1 MKGRRKTLGI
11 AVAFA
16 FSLGLLLPLPAM
28 ATEPGDAQEGENY
41 QDSQGGEDGQDAQ
54 GEDTYRD
61 TRSGDNSLSALSI
74 SPGTLS
80 PAFKY
85 SVVNYTASVG
95 ADVTRVDV
103 DAKTS
108 NAAAKILS
116 VTGNED
122 LQEGENT
129 IRISVEAENGAPV
142 TYQIVV
148 TRGGTTQAEE
158 NGTASQDEPEGQDG
172 SANSQEGGTEGQQDP
187 QGILLNGHSFRLGA
201 TIPEEQFQEGFS
213 VAEITCQGQ
222 QVQGLRFDREPSLML
237 VYLTTPSTE
246 VKNTLAVYEE
256 ASGNIYPF
264 RKVKSGKKYVIVLDP
279 PADVEAPAPFVQD
292 TFKIGKFEDVPVFTQ
307 EGSEFALVYAA
318 SSQGNIGWYQYDTA
332 EENFQRYV
340 QSEGGGSSQETD
352 PEAESAQMQ
361 GLKNAYKDLE
371 ERYNHRKDSSRKT
384 ISVLLFL
391 IAVLVIVILNLL
403 LHRRRKDSEEW
414 EEDEEPAIV
423 RRERKNR
430 FHDREKSEESLGEEP
445 AIARQEKKS
454 RFCGQEIS
462 EEGLEEEEGLPASR
476 REGKS
481 RFRGREASAENLDGE
496 SVVSR
501 REQKDRFRSR
511 GESKEGMEEDIPKG
525 SAGAPDAPGRQKQR
539 TRKALEEAEWQEED
553 PVFAEMNPRSRRRM
567 QEQDDWDQ
575 KNLDSEKEDWDQPA
589 PAAEG
594 EWDEPKP
601 KRVLNE
607 TAELKLDDGFEVI
620 NLEDL

>member
-54 GEDTYRD
+54 GEDTDRD

-85 SVVNYTASVG
+85 SVINYTASVG

-148 TRGGTTQAEE
+148 TRGGTPQAEE

-172 SANSQEGGTEGQQDP
+172 SAESQEGGTEGQQDP

-213 VAEITCQGQ
+213 VAEITCQEQ

-256 ASGNIYPF
+256 ASGKIYPF

-279 PADVEAPAPFVQD
+279 PANAEAPAPYVQD

-318 SSQGNIGWYQYDTA
+318 SSQGNIGWYQYDTI
-332 EENFQRYV
+332 EKNFQRYV
-340 QSEGGGSSQETD
+340 QGEGGDTSQETD
-352 PEAESAQMQ
+352 PEAENAQMQ

-371 ERYNHRKDSSRKT
+371 EQYNHRKDSSRKT

-391 IAVLVIVILNLL
+391 IAALVIVILNLL
-403 LHRRRKDSEEW
+403 LHRRRKDSGEW
-414 EEDEEPAIV
+414 EEDEEPAIA
-423 RRERKNR
+423 RRERKKR
-430 FHDREKSEESLGEEP
+430 FHDGEKSEESLGEEP
-445 AIARQEKKS
+445 AIARQGRKS
-454 RFCGQEIS
+454 RFRGQEVT

-481 RFRGREASAENLDGE
+481 RFRGREASAESLDGE
-496 SVVSR
+496 SAVSR
-501 REQKDRFRSR
+501 REENVSLRKPA
-511 GESKEGMEEDIPKG
+511 PKS

-594 EWDEPKP
+594 DWDEPKP
-601 KRVLNE
+601 KRILNE